1 MLGLLTPRCNVILE
15 KSMKAAI
22 VFCLFVCLALGV
34 SLFMREKKAKDVKQA
49 DEVRIYTFSNT
60 VEETKSKLDEKE
72 RLAMYLQ
79 TNLTIKTE
87 ELGMTSNHL
96 SKINAEL
103 ARTRSE
109 MQAAAEAA
117 RAEMAKME
125 AQARAELAKK
135 DAQIAQLS
143 SETNPLTLKMDDL
156 TSSIDKL
163 GQLIAST
170 ERKLAASEG
179 DREFLFKE
187 LKRLQAEKAELERQF
202 NDLAV
207 LRTQVAKLKEELTVS
222 RRLEWLRMGIYGMQD
237 KKGAELLMA
246 KDNPGAKTNNF
257 NLNVELK
264 QEGGATVLTN
274 TPSPSP
280 APK

>member
-1 MLGLLTPRCNVILE
+1 
-15 KSMKAAI
+15 MKAAI
-22 VFCLFVCLALGV
+22 AFFLLLSVGLGV
-34 SLFMREKKAKDVKQA
+34 GLMVRDRKAKEVKRA
-49 DEVRIYTFSNT
+49 DEDRIVTFSNT
-60 VEETKSKLDEKE
+60 VEVTQAKLDEKE

-103 ARTRSE
+103 ARTKSE

-117 RAEMAKME
+117 RAE
-125 AQARAELAKK
+125 LAKK
-135 DAQIAQLS
+135 DAQITQLTT
-143 SETNPLTLKMDDL
+143 ETNQMTLKMDDL

-163 GQLIAST
+163 GQQIANT

-207 LRTQVAKLKEELTVS
+207 LRTQVAKLKEELTVA

-237 KKGAELLMA
+237 KKGAELLIA
-246 KDNPGAKTNNF
+246 KGNQNSKTNNF
-257 NLNVELK
+257 SLNVELK
-264 QEGGATVLTN
+264 QDGTSTVVTN
-274 TPSPSP
+274 PPPP